1 MSTIT
6 RFHSDVRPTWME
18 AQRRVVLV
26 AWRFAALEDLYGPFT
41 AEQAA
46 QYDRLDETLHDLE
59 VRIAPVRGFFLP

>member
-1 MSTIT
+1 
-6 RFHSDVRPTWME
+6 ME